1 MPLLS
6 MSAAD
11 WIRMKRV
18 QGGSRYENEKDKDI
32 INVMSPARSDPF
44 SPPRNISR
52 VVGSSKTRR
61 EASKFTDYVASQRQ
75 DFTLKSEVSVSR
87 VPQLKL
93 TSICTCTTNVHSP
106 RRTGCLKCNPAQ
118 HLRM

>member
-11 WIRMKRV
+11 WIRIKRV
-18 QGGSRYENEKDKDI
+18 QGGSRYENEKDSDI
-32 INVMSPARSDPF
+32 INVVSPRGDPF

-61 EASKFTDYVASQRQ
+61 EASKFIDYVASQRQ

-87 VPQLKL
+87 VPQLRL

-106 RRTGCLKCNPAQ
+106 RLTGCLKCNPAQ